1 MFKKKFLLL
10 FIPLLCSVSSQLSFA
25 QDLNSILS
33 RLVYD
38 ANESYES
45 GRSVM
50 LSIEDGEIYTST
62 KLVPAAADGSNAPK
76 TANAIANNYWGD
88 QSTTTASFEA
98 SNPGFAS
105 SVPSDINT
113 TALSQAVAD
122 LVSPGNSLS
131 NYNGTPIIARL
142 NVRGHIGT
150 GDDERFMAFKLTGS
164 ADVMVRAVGD
174 ALSAYSLT
182 NLLVDPEMRLY
193 KYNDANDLSAGSTE
207 QTAGSNDNY
216 TTHAQSSTIVSEAA
230 TIFPAITLQS
240 SEAASLTTLSSGYY
254 SNQVF
259 DKSYSAS
266 NGSRIGWVGVDMT
279 SNDGSATFTSV
290 ATRGIVKP
298 GDGAMFAG
306 FEIIGDSSQTRKI
319 FVRGRGASLADF
331 GVSNVMSD
339 AQLQLFRYTN
349 AEKTESELIQLNDNY
364 TSQSN
369 ASEIAA
375 KAKELLNVDLQA
387 TDPGMILDLAPGYY
401 TIQFESAD
409 GATGNGWI
417 GIDDITE

>member
-1 MFKKKFLLL
+1 MKALAVISLFVYLTTLLSAQG
-10 FIPLLCSVSSQLSFA
+10 PATWSQSTAYTHPALVINGTTTYLSL
-25 QDLNSILS
+25 QN
-33 RLVYD
+33 VP
-38 ANESYES
+38 ANT
-45 GRSVM
+45 
-50 LSIEDGEIYTST
+50 EITNTTYWST
-62 KLVPAAADGSNAPK
+62 LDDLVPAETPSGSESLTTPDASEVSNLAVPDS
-76 TANAIANNYWGD
+76 NS
-88 QSTTTASFEA
+88 ST
-98 SNPGFAS
+98 
-105 SVPSDINT
+105 
-113 TALSQAVAD
+113 
-122 LVSPGNSLS
+122 GNSLS
-131 NYNGTPIIARL
+131 GYSGTPIIARL